1 VAAQGLEALDVDAR
15 GLDTMDRRLLLIA
28 IEKFGGGPVGVDTLA
43 VALSEDTDTITDV
56 YEPFLIQC
64 GFLART
70 PRGRVATE
78 HAYRHLGLPVPKNVP
93 PVPASQ
99 DNLF

>member
-1 VAAQGLEALDVDAR
+1 MSMIAGSIRWTVACY
-15 GLDTMDRRLLLIA
+15 RRL

-43 VALSEDTDTITDV
+43 VALSEDVDTLTDV

-70 PRGRVATE
+70 PRGRIATE
-78 HAYRHLGLPVPKNVP
+78 HAYRHLKLAVP
-93 PVPASQ
+93 SQ
-99 DNLF
+99 P

>member
-1 VAAQGLEALDVDAR
+1 
-15 GLDTMDRRLLLIA
+15 MDRRLLETL
-28 IEKFGGGPVGVDTLA
+28 IEKFSGGPVGVDTLA
-43 VALSEDTDTITDV
+43 VALSEDVDTLTDV

-70 PRGRVATE
+70 SRGRTATE
-78 HAYRHLGLPVPKNVP
+78 HAYRHLGKPIPPKP
-93 PVPASQ
+93 SQ

>member
-1 VAAQGLEALDVDAR
+1 MGWIFLGERRSISPRAFSSWAAIWGCLS
-15 GLDTMDRRLLLIA
+15 
-28 IEKFGGGPVGVDTLA
+28 
-43 VALSEDTDTITDV
+43 LSEDVDTMTDV

-78 HAYRHLGLPVPKNVP
+78 HAYRHLGKPIP
-93 PVPASQ
+93 PSSQ